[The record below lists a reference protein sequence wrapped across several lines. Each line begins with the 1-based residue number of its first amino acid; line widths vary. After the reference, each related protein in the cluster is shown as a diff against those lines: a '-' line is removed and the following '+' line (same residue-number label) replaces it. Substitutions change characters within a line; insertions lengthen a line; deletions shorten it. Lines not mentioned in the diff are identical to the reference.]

1 MSSNRVKTEYLPT
14 RKECHYIKV
23 ELYYDLGGMNYFTY
37 KQEPR
42 GYYVSVCPVER
53 RVLTDS
59 TGRVYGTSEGFT
71 AFSGTKMLLEPCQ
84 RKGKGA
90 KQRALANYEQA
101 RAILLEK
108 YTDQLL
114 PEEASA

>member
-1 MSSNRVKTEYLPT
+1 MSNNRVKQEYLPA
-14 RKECHYIKV
+14 RGKDQYIKV
-23 ELYYDLGGMNYFTY
+23 ELYYSLGGMNYFTY
-37 KQEPR
+37 KTEPR
-42 GYYVSVCPVER
+42 GYYVSACPVER

-90 KQRALANYEQA
+90 EQRALANYENA

-108 YTDQLL
+108 FADQLL